1 LTNGPSPD
9 ILIQEV
15 MMAALQIHDQKVLQE
30 EAYADDSHL
39 DVRYRTH
46 QLYTV
51 DPVDFGR
58 WTLERLMWQ
67 GDERVLDMGCARGDL
82 IREMAH
88 QADGWGI
95 LVGFDLSPGMVAK
108 GMQLA
113 RALPMHLF
121 AADAQSL
128 PFPDD
133 LFDVVMA
140 RHMLYHVPD
149 IRRAVAEAARTLRPG
164 GYFLATTNSARTMP
178 EYEALRQRA
187 SERFSALTQ
196 PGVLTDRFSLENAA
210 SYLEAHFDRVET
222 YTLPGTLRFPNAL
235 PFMDYFASSRALI
248 MHPEH
253 TDAEWRAVL
262 GFVRAEVEA
271 IIAHDGRFDV
281 TKITGAVVG
290 VKGG

>member
-1 LTNGPSPD
+1 
-9 ILIQEV
+9 
-15 MMAALQIHDQKVLQE
+15 MAALQIHDQKVLQE

-39 DVRYRTH
+39 EVRYRTH

-58 WTLERLMWQ
+58 WTLERLIWQ

-82 IREMAH
+82 IREMAP

-113 RALPMHLF
+113 RALPIHF
-121 AADAQSL
+121 FVGDAQTL
-128 PFPDD
+128 PFPDGR
-133 LFDVVMA
+133 FDVVMA
-140 RHMLYHVPD
+140 RHMLYHVPH
-149 IRRAVAEAARTLRPG
+149 IERAVTEAARVLRPG
-164 GYFLATTNSARTMP
+164 GRFLATTNGARTMP
-178 EYEALRQRA
+178 QYEALRLQA
-187 SERFSALTQ
+187 SERFPALTQ
-196 PGVLTDRFSLENAA
+196 PGMITVRFSLENAV
-210 SYLEAHFDRVET
+210 SYLEPHFDRVET
-222 YTLPGTLRFPNAL
+222 HTLPGTLRFPNVQPL
-235 PFMDYFASSRALI
+235 MEYFASSRALI
-248 MHPEH
+248 MRPDHS
-253 TDAEWRAVL
+253 DAEWQAVL

-271 IIAHDGRFDV
+271 IIAREGRFDV